1 MGGNKNNHTS
11 SVNGSRLTEDT
22 GQPSNNK
29 SNIDEESYITIRI
42 NKSHL
47 YGAGCALFG
56 ALLVIAVQRLLGIDG
71 GPHDVQFHRTTGSAS
86 RGQSESLPKESS
98 FTQVENEGKQDSLN
112 SNVKDSSEFKIHTKE
127 GRHPVR
133 I

>member
-22 GQPSNNK
+22 RQPSNSK
-29 SNIDEESYITIRI
+29 TNIDEESYITIRI

-56 ALLVIAVQRLLGIDG
+56 ALLVIVVQRLMGIDG

-86 RGQSESLPKESS
+86 RDQSESLPKESS
-98 FTQVENEGKQDSLN
+98 YPPLQNEGNQNSLN
-112 SNVKDSSEFKIHTKE
+112 SNVQDSSEFKIHTKE